1 MHQILLKLGQFTA
14 LPQTLSCM
22 EGGLLLRN
30 RKGEEKRD
38 KREGKK
44 RGEKRKEG
52 NVEFHHLLLII

>member
-1 MHQILLKLGQFTA
+1 
-14 LPQTLSCM
+14 M